1 MEYQIFVKNQSDKH
15 FTASVMGMPSIAVDG
30 DTEAEAIANV
40 KTALESQLAT
50 GKVVTISL
58 QEPIEMDVKP
68 KTSSLPVMPS
78 QNPWIEFAGIFKD
91 DPDFANIARSIRAE
105 RTVKEDEILA

>member
-1 MEYQIFVKNQSDKH
+1 MQYQVFVKSRSDKH

-58 QEPIEMDVKP
+58 GEPIAMNVEP
-68 KTSSLPVMPS
+68 KTSSLPVVQS

-91 DPDFANIARSIRAE
+91 DLDFADIARSIAAE
-105 RTVKEDEILA
+105 RHETEDEILS